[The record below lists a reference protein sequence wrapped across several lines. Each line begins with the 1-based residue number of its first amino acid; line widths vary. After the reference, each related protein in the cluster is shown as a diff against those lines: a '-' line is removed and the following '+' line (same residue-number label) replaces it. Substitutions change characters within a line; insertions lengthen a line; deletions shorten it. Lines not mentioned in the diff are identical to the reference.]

1 MVEEGSSSCVDHANP
16 GPEREGVCRH
26 ALVLVCLVSQ
36 CLQGQT
42 HTYTAVD
49 LYYSGDPSNPDT
61 NGTEESVNISAASLY
76 QGLRCTQELF
86 LGEENVSHK
95 GSKFFTVQ
103 L

>member
-1 MVEEGSSSCVDHANP
+1 MPTQVQNERVCVATLLCLCASSAN
-16 GPEREGVCRH
+16 VCRDRH
-26 ALVLVCLVSQ
+26 R
-36 CLQGQT
+36 